1 MEGCILITGAS
12 GFIGTNLQELLIKNR
27 CNFVNFDKNEP
38 TKKGAYAVLV

>member
-27 CNFVNFDKNEP
+27 CNFVNILHQLLFIWQQ
-38 TKKGAYAVLV
+38 